1 MVQGADGDV
10 REVDDGRE
18 EEFWKNPDY
27 ILRLIDLIFLTAEE
41 DRLPPS

>member
-10 REVDDGRE
+10 RQVEDGQDK
-18 EEFWKNPDY
+18 EFWKNPDN